1 MSWIIAATK
10 RTYIIVDSIVNS
22 VIVTLCMNVTDIQ
35 DFIVTLHRSDSET
48 CDRCGR
54 PRLIAELMNT
64 NFIYVTPKKS

>member
-22 VIVTLCMNVTDIQ
+22 V
-35 DFIVTLHRSDSET
+35 IVTLHRSDSET